1 MKKFYFL
8 MMILLLS
15 GFATAQQ
22 VSGTVADAKH
32 DRPLSN
38 VNVYLDDEISG
49 ARTDIAGYFLIRPA
63 KSGSFTLRASLVGF
77 LPYEKT
83 IELAADEE
91 LTLEIYLQPVNIK
104 LGDEVVITARRVESA
119 DFTSPEALTVLN
131 QQYLENEMARSV
143 PESMFGASGV
153 FLQKT
158 NHGGGSPFV
167 RGLTGNQVLLMVDG
181 VRLNNATFRYG
192 PNQYLATVD
201 PFLINRIEIVRGG
214 GSVTHGSDAIGG
226 VVQVFSKNP
235 RFSSRGLKAGGN
247 LYGKWMSDEMEYTGR
262 AEVEVS
268 DKNVA
273 FLGGF
278 TYSDYGDLV
287 AGEGLGKESPTGYSA
302 ISGDGKLRIRVGRQN
317 EFVMAYQY
325 SRQDDVPRYDK
336 IITGYEKYHF
346 DPQIRQLGYFRFI
359 TKNKNRWFSQVAYTA
374 SYGLSDETRLLQKE
388 GSAKLTTEQDVVD
401 TWGANVEILSKTGD
415 KWSFTSGVDFYY
427 DRVGS
432 SKTESQNG
440 VDTEK
445 RGYYPD
451 GSASSSFALFTSH
464 SYTLQKFI
472 FSAGAR
478 VNAYKLKV
486 EDPVFGDVDNS
497 PVALVGN
504 GSVAYKLTENHQV
517 IGSVYS
523 AFRAP
528 NINDLSSFGS
538 FNYGI
543 EVPNP
548 DLDPEKS
555 LTAEIGLKS
564 RWDKFSGSLFLYQTN
579 LKDMIERVKSTWNGQ
594 DSIDGEKVYTKTNF
608 ASAVIKGV
616 ELNLRYEITPKWIAN
631 GNLTYTYG
639 QNETLDEPMT
649 RIPPLN
655 GRLGIGFIDP
665 SGFWASLDF
674 LAAAKQDRL
683 SSADEND
690 TRIPEGG
697 TPGWE
702 LFNLR
707 MGYQW
712 KFVTLTAGLN
722 NIFNEAYRTHGSGV
736 DGYGRSVWIGAK
748 IGF

>member
-1 MKKFYFL
+1 MKTVIFL
-8 MMILLLS
+8 LWFFLLTILC
-15 GFATAQQ
+15 TAQQ
-22 VSGTVADAKH
+22 ISGIVADAKH

-38 VNVYLDDEISG
+38 VNVYPKNEAEG
-49 ARTDIAGYFLIRPA
+49 ARSDIDGFFLIRLSSP
-63 KSGSFTLRASLVGF
+63 GTYTLRASLVGY
-77 LPYEKT
+77 LPYEKKL
-83 IELAADEE
+83 ELAADEN

-119 DFTSPEALTVLN
+119 DFSSPEAMTVLN

-143 PESMFGASGV
+143 PESMSGASGV
-153 FLQKT
+153 FIQKT

-201 PFLINRIEIVRGG
+201 PFMVNRIEIVRGG
-214 GSVTHGSDAIGG
+214 GSVSHGSDAIGG

-235 RFSSRGLKAGGN
+235 RYSSRGLKAGGN

-268 DKNVA
+268 DKNIA

-278 TYSDYGDLV
+278 TYSDFGDLV
-287 AGEGLGKESPTGYSA
+287 AGDGLGKESPTGYSG
-302 ISGDGKLRIRVGRQN
+302 ISGDGKLKIKIGRQN
-317 EFVMAYQY
+317 ELVMAYQY
-325 SRQDDVPRYDK
+325 SNQEDVPRYDK

-346 DPQIRQLGYFRFI
+346 DPQNRQLGYLRFN
-359 TKNKNRWFSQVAYTA
+359 TKNNSRWFKQITYTA

-388 GSAKLTTEQDVVD
+388 GSSKLTTEEDVVD
-401 TWGANVEILSKTGD
+401 TWGGNVEILSKPGD
-415 KWSFTSGVDFYY
+415 RWSFNSGVDFYY

-440 VDTEK
+440 VETEK

-451 GSASSSFALFTSH
+451 GSTSSSFAFFTSH
-464 SYTLQKFI
+464 SYSLKKFI
-472 FSAGAR
+472 FSVGAR
-478 VNAYKLKV
+478 INAYKIKV

-504 GSVAYKLTENHQV
+504 GSVVYKLTENHHI

-548 DLDPEKS
+548 ELDPEKS
-555 LTAEIGLKS
+555 LTTEIGLKS
-564 RWDKFSGSLFLYQTN
+564 RWEKFSGSLFLYQTN
-579 LKDMIERVKSTWNGQ
+579 LKDMIERMKDTYDGQ

-608 ASAVIKGV
+608 AKAVVQGI
-616 ELNLRYEITPKWIAN
+616 ELNLRYEFTPNWIAN

-639 QNETLDEPMT
+639 QNQTLNEPMT

-655 GRLGIGFIDP
+655 GRLGIEFNDP
-665 SGFWASLDF
+665 SGFWANLDF

-702 LFNLR
+702 LFNLK

-712 KFVTLTAGLN
+712 KFVTLTAGLF

-736 DGYGRSVWIGAK
+736 DGYGRSVWAGVK
-748 IGF
+748 ISF

>member
-1 MKKFYFL
+1 MKTFIFL
-8 MMILLLS
+8 LWFFLLTNLS
-15 GFATAQQ
+15 TAQQ
-22 VSGTVADAKH
+22 INGIVADAKH

-38 VNVYLDDEISG
+38 VNVYLDNEAEG
-49 ARTDIAGYFLIRPA
+49 ARSDVEGFFLIRLSNP
-63 KSGSFTLRASLVGF
+63 GTYTLRASLVGY
-77 LPYEKT
+77 LLYEKKL
-83 IELAADEE
+83 ELAAGEN

-119 DFTSPEALTVLN
+119 DFSSPEAMTVLN

-143 PESMFGASGV
+143 PEAMSGASGV
-153 FLQKT
+153 FIQKT

-201 PFLINRIEIVRGG
+201 PFLVNRIEIVRGG
-214 GSVTHGSDAIGG
+214 GSVSHGSDAIGG

-268 DKNVA
+268 DKNIA

-278 TYSDYGDLV
+278 TYSDFGDLM
-287 AGEGLGKESPTGYSA
+287 AGEGLGKESPTGYSG
-302 ISGDGKLRIRVGRQN
+302 ISGDAKLKIKIGRQN
-317 EFVMAYQY
+317 ELVMAYQY
-325 SRQDDVPRYDK
+325 SNQEDVPRYDK

-346 DPQIRQLGYFRFI
+346 DPQIRQLGYLRFI
-359 TKNKNRWFSQVAYTA
+359 TKNKNRWFKQITYTA

-388 GSAKLTTEQDVVD
+388 GSSKLTTEQDVVD
-401 TWGANVEILSKTGD
+401 TWGGNVEILSKPGD
-415 KWSFTSGVDFYY
+415 RWSFNSGVDFYY

-451 GSASSSFALFTSH
+451 GSTSSSFALFTSH
-464 SYTLQKFI
+464 SYSLKKFI

-478 VNAYKLKV
+478 VNAYQIKV
-486 EDPVFGDVDNS
+486 EDPVFGDGDNS

-504 GSVAYKLTENHQV
+504 GSVVYKLTENHHI

-548 DLDPEKS
+548 ELDPEKS
-555 LTAEIGLKS
+555 LTAEIGMKS
-564 RWDKFSGSLFLYQTN
+564 RWEKFSGSLFLYQTN
-579 LKDMIERVKSTWNGQ
+579 LKDMIERVKATWNGQ

-608 ASAVIKGV
+608 AKAVVKGI
-616 ELNLRYEITPKWIAN
+616 ELNLRFEFTTNWIAN

-639 QNETLDEPMT
+639 QNETLGEPMT

-655 GRLGIGFIDP
+655 GRLGIEFTDP
-665 SGFWASLDF
+665 SGFRASLDF

-702 LFNLR
+702 LFNLK

-712 KFVTLTAGLN
+712 KFITLTAGLN

-736 DGYGRSVWIGAK
+736 DGYGRSVWAGAK
-748 IGF
+748 ISF